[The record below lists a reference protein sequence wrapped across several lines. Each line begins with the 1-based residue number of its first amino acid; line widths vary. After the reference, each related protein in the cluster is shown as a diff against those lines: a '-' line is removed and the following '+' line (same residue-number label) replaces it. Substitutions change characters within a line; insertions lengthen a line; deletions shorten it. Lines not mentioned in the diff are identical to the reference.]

1 MFASFKNQ
9 LGDHLDD
16 LNDMVEDGVTMV
28 ADKVKS
34 ETSPQKIGIA
44 SAESSMNKSQ
54 RWMRANR
61 FDKWSNY
68 DSVFNDLTEDIQIDT
83 KNGIITLLMTYD
95 TSLVLSVNKIN
106 DGEYIIQQWSLQTYE
121 VVHEEKF
128 EGDYIKMYDI

>member
-9 LGDHLDD
+9 LGDHLED

-83 KNGIITLLMTYD
+83 KNGIVTLLMTYD

-106 DGEYIIQQWSLQTYE
+106 DGEYII
-121 VVHEEKF
+121 
-128 EGDYIKMYDI
+128 